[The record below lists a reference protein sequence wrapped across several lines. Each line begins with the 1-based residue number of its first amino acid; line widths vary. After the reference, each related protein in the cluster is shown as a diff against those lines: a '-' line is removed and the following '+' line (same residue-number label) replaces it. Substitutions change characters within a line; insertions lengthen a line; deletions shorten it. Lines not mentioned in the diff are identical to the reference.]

1 MKPPTRPRTTTDA
14 SRRVAPSSRQ
24 PARAAGKRVG
34 ARESPTPT
42 RNEIAYETIKEA
54 VVSLRLVP
62 GEVLNAAQLAQA
74 FDLGRTPV
82 ARALHRLMAEGMVQI
97 LPRKGVAV
105 VPLSLDEA
113 MSLIEVRRVNEA
125 LCLTLA
131 AERITAAE
139 LAHLEH
145 LLDAFEAAAAERS
158 IAKLLRADAE
168 FHDAIAAASR
178 NQVLID
184 LLQRLH
190 LRSARFWAMSLSRQP
205 HVEEVAAEHRAI
217 LRCLA
222 AHDAA
227 GARAAVEA
235 HIDSFRDN
243 LTGSAARPATP
254 AATVAPPAARTA
266 RRA

>member
-1 MKPPTRPRTTTDA
+1 MKPPPTRPRIAADA
-14 SRRVAPSSRQ
+14 VR
-24 PARAAGKRVG
+24 RAAPIAPHPKRATDTRAGV
-34 ARESPTPT
+34 REGPAPT

-131 AERITAAE
+131 AERITGAE

-145 LLDAFEAAAAERS
+145 LLDAFETAAAERS

-178 NQVLID
+178 NQVLIE

-243 LTGSAARPATP
+243 LTGSAAPSARPAA
-254 AATVAPPAARTA
+254 AATRRA

>member
-1 MKPPTRPRTTTDA
+1 MPVASGPAAARPAAPAA
-14 SRRVAPSSRQ
+14 SRPTSRVAGMRATPSAG
-24 PARAAGKRVG
+24 PA
-34 ARESPTPT
+34 PT

-54 VVSLRLVP
+54 VVSLRLAP

-74 FDLGRTPV
+74 FELGRTPV

-113 MSLIEVRRVNEA
+113 MSLIEVRRVNDA

-139 LAHLEH
+139 LEH
-145 LLDAFEAAAAERS
+145 LTALLEEFEAAAAGRNVGR
-158 IAKLLRADAE
+158 LLHADAE
-168 FHDAIAAASR
+168 FHDAIAVASR
-178 NQVLID
+178 NPVLID
-184 LLQRLH
+184 LLKRLH

-235 HIDSFRDN
+235 HIDSFRVN
-243 LTGSAARPATP
+243 LTGGATP
-254 AATVAPPAARTA
+254 AARAAAAPSTVKKA